1 MLSLRLVV
9 FLGPRIG
16 KTKLTIL
23 PDSAAGSAGEGPREL
38 ARLSTDGMVWHRCLY
53 VMRLRAFPQQVQG
66 TPKCS
71 LLRTVLSVFERLQYD
86 RQHHGRRNFQELVCP
101 PAV

>member
-1 MLSLRLVV
+1 MLTLRLVV

-38 ARLSTDGMVWHRCLY
+38 ARLSTDGMVRH
-53 VMRLRAFPQQVQG
+53 
-66 TPKCS
+66 
-71 LLRTVLSVFERLQYD
+71 
-86 RQHHGRRNFQELVCP
+86 
-101 PAV
+101 